1 MPSLLK
7 WSDSLFL
14 SVASIFSAGYFVCVV
29 IQVVCRYVL
38 EMPISWTEETARY
51 LFVWA
56 ALLAAAVSV
65 GRNDQFNIPIFADQ
79 LGPRAR
85 YWLELLV
92 VALGFFF
99 AMVMTIYGYRTA
111 SRLFYAISPVLPIS
125 QGAVYLVIP
134 IAGLYMAVHL
144 AWRFI
149 GLVSGRIDPSRTEPT
164 EGSAW

>member
-1 MPSLLK
+1 MRTLLR
-7 WSDSLFL
+7 WSDTLFL
-14 SVASIFSAGYFVCVV
+14 VVASIFSACYFLCVV
-29 IQVVCRYVL
+29 IQVVYRYVL

-65 GRNDQFNIPIFADQ
+65 GRNDQFNIPILADQ

-85 YWLELLV
+85 RWLELV
-92 VALGFFF
+92 IVALGFAF
-99 AMVMTIYGYRTA
+99 AMVMVIYGYRTSA
-111 SRLFYAISPVLPIS
+111 RLFYAISPVIPIS

-134 IAGLYMAVHL
+134 IAGAYMAVHL
-144 AWRFI
+144 AWRFV
-149 GLVSGRIDPSRTEPT
+149 GLIAGRIDPTRTEQT